1 MAHNKLETP
10 HTHFCGVGLINPKNP
25 FNIGGVIRACGCFD
39 ASFVVVQGT
48 RFKESKAD
56 FRHMDVE
63 QARKRIPCFLG
74 VSNVLDYVPYD
85 CEIVAVER
93 CDQSISLPEFRHS
106 RRSFYLLGPEDG
118 ALDDAILARS
128 KYKISIPSNGSMNL
142 GACAY
147 TILYD
152 RIAKSKDFSGNQPDC
167 PSCGNYFTKI
177 VFENNWKC
185 CACNHEF
192 EIIRKAD

>member
-1 MAHNKLETP
+1 MAHNHLETP
-10 HTHFCGVGLINPKNP
+10 HTHFCGVGLVEPKNP
-25 FNIGGVIRACGCFD
+25 FNIGAVLRACGCFD
-39 ASFVVVQGT
+39 ASFMVVQGQ
-48 RFKESKAD
+48 RYKEMKAD

-63 QARKRIPCFLG
+63 QARKRIPCFMN
-74 VSNVLDYVPYD
+74 VKNVLDYVPYD

-93 CDQSISLPEFRHS
+93 CENAISLPEFKHC
-106 RRSFYLLGPEDG
+106 RRSFYIFGPEDG
-118 ALDDAILARS
+118 VVPQEILSIAKHKVYVPS
-128 KYKISIPSNGSMNL
+128 KGSMNL

-147 TILYD
+147 TVLYD
-152 RIAKSKDFSGNQPDC
+152 RIAKSKDFLGNQPEC

-192 EIIRKAD
+192 EIIKRD